1 MVRELLHKTA
11 HIVLFALIL
20 LVSQGVLAQEDHSP
34 GQRIVIDGEEY
45 FLHVV
50 DKGQG
55 FYSIAR
61 QYNVSQQEIL
71 EANPEIKTGLEAS
84 QVIRIPVIE
93 GRNTS
98 VDEIKESDDF
108 ILHTVEKGQT
118 AWYISQKYDVDLE
131 EIYKH
136 NPGAEEQ
143 LTVGSMIKVPSD
155 QIKGEK
161 QEVADQK
168 DKRFRRHEVKAGD
181 TLFSLSQRYNVTV
194 DDIIEHNPAL
204 KTGSLQVG
212 SIVRIPKSE
221 ETIAGKEEKSDTS
234 KASFISGDEYDYH
247 KIRDGQTLYSVSRK
261 YQVDVEELKEANADI
276 DPDDL
281 EQGYMLRIPKGDE
294 EKTAESAEPKDDEL
308 FESHRVRRRE
318 TLFSISRE
326 YNVDMETIREVN
338 PDIEFSDLKKGTEIK
353 IPKDEWF
360 AQKYKRL
367 SKPEEEDDGSITLRR
382 DKQSFKTSTDSIC
395 DNPEGIGEDRPARV
409 AILLPFALDDTD
421 EANIREEVEDGD
433 TTQVKREDRII
444 SSRSRVFAEFYEG
457 VLLALDKLK
466 EQNIDVDLSVHDIA
480 SNSVKQVLESNPDLK
495 NTDMIIGPARSDDL
509 ELVSD
514 FARKHKIKTV
524 YPLSNKNPELE
535 NNPYIF
541 HVNTPDSLLFGR
553 MTNKI
558 VQESEGHNLLVVLPE
573 EEEDYASGFLDNL
586 RKKVFFSQFTLN
598 RNISYREYRMIGR
611 EDQTNL
617 EALLDSDKKNVV
629 VAPTNEEATIS
640 KIVPTLAG
648 ISENQN
654 IDISLFGMTEW
665 LRSQSI
671 SPEDMFT
678 LNARIFSLFA
688 LDYNNSTT
696 QKFIQKYRDW
706 YHTEPHAVSPYFQ
719 SSSNSSGYSRYGAW
733 GYDVAGYFISTLA
746 RYGKD
751 FEYCP
756 ESVDVEPVQFNF
768 SFTRHSNW
776 GGFYNEG
783 LFLLK
788 FIPEDYKV
796 ERVPVFSIHPIA
808 QVGTRDLPNN
818 FESDI

>member
-1 MVRELLHKTA
+1 MVRELLQKTV
-11 HIVLFALIL
+11 HIL
-20 LVSQGVLAQEDHSP
+20 LFVFIALMFQDVRAQDGSP

-71 EANPEIKTGLEAS
+71 DANPEIESGLETG

-93 GRNTS
+93 GRNS
-98 VDEIKESDDF
+98 SIDEIEASGDF

-118 AWYISQKYDVDLE
+118 AWYISQKYDVGLE

-136 NPGAEEQ
+136 NPGAEKQ
-143 LTVGSMIKVPSD
+143 LTTGSIIKVPSD
-155 QIKGEK
+155 EIKGKK
-161 QEVADQK
+161 QEVANQK
-168 DKRFRRHEVKAGD
+168 DKRFRQHEVKSGD

-194 DDIIEHNPAL
+194 NDIIEHNPAL
-204 KTGSLQVG
+204 KTGVLQVG
-212 SIVRIPKSE
+212 TIVRIPKSGAISADKDSE
-221 ETIAGKEEKSDTS
+221 PDTS
-234 KASFISGDEYDYH
+234 AASFISGDEFNFH
-247 KIRDGQTLYSVSRK
+247 EIREGQTLYSISRK
-261 YQVDVEELKEANADI
+261 YQVDIEKIKEINPDI
-276 DPDDL
+276 DPNDL
-281 EQGYMLRIPKGDE
+281 EQGYMLRIPKVDE
-294 EKTAESAEPKDDEL
+294 EAVASKKPKEDEL
-308 FESHRVRRRE
+308 FDFHRVRRQE

-326 YNVDMETIREVN
+326 HNVDMETIREVN
-338 PDIEFSDLKKGTEIK
+338 PDVDFSNLKRGTDIK
-353 IPKDEWF
+353 IPKDQWF
-360 AQKYKRL
+360 TQKYQRL
-367 SKPEEEDDGSITLRR
+367 SKPDEK
-382 DKQSFKTSTDSIC
+382 DKDSGRSVWMERSLQLSVDSMC
-395 DNPEGIGEDRPARV
+395 NNPEGIGKDRPARV
-409 AILLPFALDDTD
+409 ALLLPFALDKTD
-421 EANIREEVEDGD
+421 EANIREKVEDGD
-433 TTQVKREDRII
+433 TIQVEREDRII
-444 SSRSRVFAEFYEG
+444 SGQSRIFAEFYEG
-457 VLLALDKLK
+457 VLLALDELK
-466 EQNIDVDLSVHDIA
+466 KQNIDVDLSVYDIA
-480 SNSVKQVLESNPDLK
+480 PSLTTVKDVLQSNPELK
-495 NTDMIIGPARSDDL
+495 NVDMIIGPARSDDL
-509 ELVSD
+509 ELVSE

-524 YPLSNKNPELE
+524 YPLSNKNPDLE

-558 VQESEGHNLLVVLPE
+558 VQEAEENNLLVVLPE
-573 EEEDYASGFLDNL
+573 EEDNYASGFLDDL
-586 RKKVFFSQFTLN
+586 RKRVFFSQFTLN
-598 RNISYREYRMIGR
+598 RDLSYREYRMIGK

-617 EALLDSDKKNVV
+617 EALLNANKKNVV
-629 VAPTNEEATIS
+629 VVPTNEEATIS

-648 ISENQN
+648 ITRNQN
-654 IDISLFGMTEW
+654 VDITLFGMTEW

-688 LDYNNSTT
+688 LDYESSNTRD
-696 QKFIQKYRDW
+696 FISKYRDW

-768 SFTRHSNW
+768 SFTRVSNW

-783 LFLLK
+783 LFLIK
-788 FIPEDYKV
+788 FIPENFKV
-796 ERVPVFSIHPIA
+796 ERVPVISINPIA
-808 QVGTRDLPNN
+808 QVGPRDLPNY
-818 FESDI
+818 FESDL